1 MPSMTV
7 DCTGPSVKAVKAMV
21 YDRRF
26 GDTYFLAVQELDGR
40 WSLPGGYKNVDDGN
54 LVVAMKRVLL
64 DLLNLTD
71 NSYTIIE
78 TDVVGEDPD
87 IYTDP
92 VTGVKKDIEVHL
104 FAVHYNGQ
112 EETFASDDIQR
123 VLWQPGRS
131 AKNLLTD
138 EYLQELFTQ
147 AQGYC

>member
-1 MPSMTV
+1 
-7 DCTGPSVKAVKAMV
+7 MV

-54 LVVAMKRVLL
+54 LIVAMKRVLL